1 VQFAI
6 CPAHGRG
13 TDASRCI
20 MWSGHQYI
28 LTRVFNGR
36 HETDYWL
43 GYGDHEMEFE
53 NLEVIGNLYENAG
66 LLTLTKT

>member
-1 VQFAI
+1 
-6 CPAHGRG
+6 
-13 TDASRCI
+13 